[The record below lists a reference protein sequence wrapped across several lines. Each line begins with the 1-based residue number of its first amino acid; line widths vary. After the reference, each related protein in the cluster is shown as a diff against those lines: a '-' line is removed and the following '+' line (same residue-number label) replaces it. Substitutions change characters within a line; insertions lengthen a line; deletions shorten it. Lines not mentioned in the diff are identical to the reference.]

1 MKKMTKTNRDSRCRG
16 RTKSGK
22 PCRAAATDGGLC
34 FFHANPKKAAE
45 LGRIGGRKNGRVMA
59 GSHPLPAL
67 DTVTAVRDAVKQLI
81 SDVYA
86 AKLHPRTAAGL
97 APLLQLQ
104 LRAIEKTDF
113 EQRIAKIEKQ
123 LVRLRADLEES
134 ERKKGQ
140 SSGMAGAYQKR
151 PPQAVKPYAGS
162 RQNRATNYCAGTGG
176 RSSAIRS

>member
-1 MKKMTKTNRDSRCRG
+1 MTNPNHDSRCG
-16 RTKSGK
+16 AVTKKGK
-22 PCRAAATDGGLC
+22 PCRAAATEGGLC

-86 AKLHPRTAAGL
+86 GKLHPRTAAGL

-104 LRAIEKTDF
+104 LRAIEKVDF
-113 EQRIAKIEKQ
+113 EQRIAKVEKQ
-123 LVRLRADLEES
+123 LVQLRTENAEREKEMQRTS
-134 ERKKGQ
+134 EDPY
-140 SSGMAGAYQKR
+140 AKR
-151 PPQAVKPYAGS
+151 PPQAV
-162 RQNRATNYCAGTGG
+162 
-176 RSSAIRS
+176 